1 MICKSLVKT
10 CQTPIVFFSLI
21 FLVTAQDANEYSG
34 LRKTMIKDQ
43 IISRGIKNILVIEVM
58 SEIPRHLFI
67 DKSKWSL
74 AYSDQPVPIGY
85 GQTISQ
91 PYIVAYM
98 TELLQAASHHKIL
111 EIGTGSGYQAG
122 ILSKI
127 AQQVYTIEIIP
138 ELSEIAFNNFK
149 KLGYNNIS
157 TKVGDGYKGW
167 PENAPFDRIIL
178 TAAPEEIP
186 IALIEQL
193 KPGGKMVLPLGPR
206 WMRQELLVLRK
217 NSFGEITRE
226 KTIPVRFVPMIK
238 DEKSKN

>member
-1 MICKSLVKT
+1 
-10 CQTPIVFFSLI
+10 
-21 FLVTAQDANEYSG
+21 
-34 LRKTMIKDQ
+34 
-43 IISRGIKNILVIEVM
+43 
-58 SEIPRHLFI
+58 
-67 DKSKWSL
+67 
-74 AYSDQPVPIGY
+74 
-85 GQTISQ
+85 
-91 PYIVAYM
+91 M
-98 TELLQAASHHKIL
+98 TELLQAESHHKIL

-138 ELSEIAFNNFK
+138 ELSEIAFSNFK
-149 KLGYNNIS
+149 KLGYNNIT

-238 DEKSKN
+238 DKKSKN